1 MARALLAR
9 SISDSH
15 STKQVLIKFFW
26 LDRSVSYFRMII
38 SSQKII
44 FKNQIFWIKQLSVN
58 IKIMIWLD
66 FETNAISNTKTK
78 TYEKLSCTVAAVIYR
93 MRMADQRKRKQ
104 SVSTNKKHI
113 ATVHYE
119 IKQLLLL
126 LLNYTLSNKI
136 Y

>member
-1 MARALLAR
+1 
-9 SISDSH
+9 
-15 STKQVLIKFFW
+15 
-26 LDRSVSYFRMII
+26 MIR
-38 SSQKII
+38 
-44 FKNQIFWIKQLSVN
+44 
-58 IKIMIWLD
+58 LD

-78 TYEKLSCTVAAVIYR
+78 TYEKLSCKVAAVIYR
-93 MRMADQRKRKQ
+93 MRMADQLKRKQ